1 MKFNEFKEKIEN
13 EFDGRFNQSL
23 CSCRIFRCLGK
34 SITIDCKLGKDA
46 SEWNNGIAM
55 NDLMHVSFI
64 IALPDGWAE
73 EDELPEILV
82 MESSEHEIKT
92 KPENDILYCDYKRIS
107 YRRTAGNPEKIVKT
121 FGKFVEK
128 LHEAVMSEYQ
138 SDNLLDYDMKLIEIK
153 QCAA

>member
-1 MKFNEFKEKIEN
+1 MKFNEFKERIEN
-13 EFDGRFNQSL
+13 EFNGKFNQSL
-23 CSCRIFRCLGK
+23 CTCKIFRCLGK

-64 IALPDGWAE
+64 IAMPDGWAE
-73 EDELPEILV
+73 EDELPEIMV

-107 YRRTAGNPEKIVKT
+107 YRRTAGNPEKIIKA
-121 FGKFVEK
+121 FGKFVGK
-128 LHEAVMSEYQ
+128 LHDTVMMEYQ
-138 SDNLLDYDMKLIEIK
+138 SENLLADDMELVETKY
-153 QCAA
+153 AA